1 MNTIKD
7 AISEG
12 NDFVK
17 VLKNKFGADL
27 VVNIIYGYLCDLW
40 SEHIEKSEDKA
51 FWEIEFVD
59 FPEPKNIDINMMPFV
74 LGKKSSIPREY
85 HQYWPMICQCLMRM
99 DPLAVRRYKKENKT
113 VYEVT
118 SGRPSMRKVGYL
130 TIYEAWCEAGNSHR
144 RGGLHTDA
152 NPPGNLEPASLYIQY
167 QWGGKDPKNGI
178 YMANNVASSCRIWR
192 NIINNPGE
200 VQGMYGNMEHLR
212 PLLGPG
218 EMLNPHKLYWLGDRT
233 PHESLKLQ
241 QRTYRHFFR
250 VVSSKLS
257 IWFECSS
264 TKNPL
269 GVVPPK
275 STYIYRE
282 NKFAQLQLEFSPAE
296 EVNRLLEQYSRYH
309 PDEENEKGSK
319 KRKQEKL
326 TKPKI
331 EETRG
336 KVVTKSAADTRRARL
351 NFLAKLNM

>member
-1 MNTIKD
+1 MNIIKD
-7 AISEG
+7 ASSEG

-17 VLKNKFGADL
+17 VLKNKFDSEL
-27 VVNIIYGYLCDLW
+27 VVSIIYGYLCDLW
-40 SEHIEKSEDKA
+40 SAHIENSNDKA
-51 FWEIEFVD
+51 FWEIEEVK
-59 FPEPKNIDINMMPFV
+59 FPKRKNIDINMMPFV
-74 LGKKSSIPREY
+74 LGRKSSIPIEY
-85 HQYWPMICQCLMRM
+85 HQYWPMICQCLKRL
-99 DPLAVRRYKKENKT
+99 DPVAIRRFKRNKSW
-113 VYEVT
+113 VYDVNT
-118 SGRPSMRKVGYL
+118 DRPSMQKIGYL

-152 NPPGNLEPASLYIQY
+152 NPPGNLEPASLYIDY
-167 QWGGKDPKNGI
+167 AWGGIDPRNGI
-178 YMANNVASSCRIWR
+178 YMANNVASSCQIWR
-192 NIINNPGE
+192 NIIHKPGE

-212 PLLGPG
+212 PLLVPG
-218 EMLNPHKLYWLGDRT
+218 EMLKPNTLYWLGDRT
-233 PHESLKLQ
+233 PHESLKLKR
-241 QRTYRHFFR
+241 RTYRHFFR

-275 STYIYRE
+275 TTHIYRE
-282 NKFAQLQLEFSPAE
+282 NKFAQLQLEFSPGE

-309 PDEENEKGSK
+309 PEEENENGIK
-319 KRKQEKL
+319 KRKQGNL

-351 NFLAKLNM
+351 NFLAKLNI